1 MKKTPPLWWLRDL
14 TKVTFLC
21 LVLLHSFP
29 DHRAS
34 TLCSYLTCDGR
45 NEERKDEAQ
54 THHSLPRDASTVSL
68 LGALQL

>member
-34 TLCSYLTCDGR
+34 TLFIPDL
-45 NEERKDEAQ
+45 
-54 THHSLPRDASTVSL
+54 
-68 LGALQL
+68 